1 MALSKNND
9 NITYLLGRAFAVL
22 RQAEIRMRRNNR
34 RDFLIVDNK
43 MPEIYQ
49 NPGFW
54 FSRFNSQFSRGLD
67 NYLKEEMSEI
77 IEKIP
82 SSDFVKRIPLNDQFT
97 FILGF
102 HHERSS
108 LEQVYEVIDGIV

>member
-9 NITYLLGRAFAVL
+9 NITYLLGRVFAVL
-22 RQAEIRMRRNNR
+22 RQAELRMKGKSKK
-34 RDFLIVDNK
+34 DFLIVDKK
-43 MPEIYQ
+43 MSEVYQ
-49 NPGFW
+49 QPGFW